1 MCHAGVTVAAE
12 DETAETCTLNFAIRS
27 RHASAVSLVLAR
39 FSPGQSSERP
49 KGALEIALDPYVHK
63 LGDTW
68 HVALEGLKDVGSLCY
83 GWRVDG
89 DTGWGGFHS
98 GDP

>member
-1 MCHAGVTVAAE
+1 MTVAGE
-12 DETAETCTLNFAIRS
+12 DEAAGTCALNFAMRS

-39 FSPGQSSERP
+39 HSVEQPGP
-49 KGALEIALDPYVHK
+49 AKGALEVALDPYVHRT
-63 LGDTW
+63 GDMW
-68 HVALEGLKDVGSLCY
+68 HLALEGLKDVGSLCY

-98 GDP
+98 GKASCS